1 MNSATHTVD
10 LVIFARFK
18 FSRISRGGQIREF
31 KNLAKILIIIALLIF
46 FENSRVLSFLKSL
59 KIRNSPKF
67 KHAKITRCNSDM
79 YRLSTGVP
87 QGFILG
93 PLLFIVYIN
102 DLCNASKLFKM
113 IIYADDTTLYSTL
126 DVFGN

>member
-1 MNSATHTVD
+1 
-10 LVIFARFK
+10 
-18 FSRISRGGQIREF
+18 
-31 KNLAKILIIIALLIF
+31 
-46 FENSRVLSFLKSL
+46 
-59 KIRNSPKF
+59 
-67 KHAKITRCNSDM
+67 M

-102 DLCNASKLFKM
+102 DLCNSSKLFKM